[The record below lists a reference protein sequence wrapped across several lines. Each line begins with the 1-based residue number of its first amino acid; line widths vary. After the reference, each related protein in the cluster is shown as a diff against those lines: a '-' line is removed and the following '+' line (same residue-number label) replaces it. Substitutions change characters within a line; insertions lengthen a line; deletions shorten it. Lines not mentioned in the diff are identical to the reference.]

1 MGGSEKK
8 KDIFSLFS
16 MDLYSLLALPKF
28 GQWSE
33 KSHDHSQP
41 LEIF

>member
-16 MDLYSLLALPKF
+16 MDLYFPPSPPKV
-28 GQWSE
+28 GQWRE
-33 KSHDHSQP
+33 NSHDHRQP